1 MKKKALALLLTTAM
15 VASLVGCGGNNTAT
29 NAPAEDAATED
40 AATED
45 AATEDA
51 ATEDAATED
60 AATEETTEEAPAEEE
75 AITATIKVWAPA
87 EDQDTE
93 QGEWLQTMCKQFN
106 EAHPNWDLTFEY
118 GVCPEGEAKATVT
131 TDVEAAADVYMF
143 ANDNLPDLV
152 AANGIAE
159 LGGAAAEYVQ
169 STNSQ
174 AVVDSVTYN
183 GGIYGVPF
191 TTNTWYMYYDKSA
204 FTEEE
209 AKSLDAMLA
218 KDKISFPL
226 TNSWY
231 IASFFVANGCTLYGD
246 GTDEAAGIDFSGE
259 KAEQVTQ
266 YLVDLAANPNF
277 VNDADGAGMAGLRD
291 GSVKALFSGSWDAAA
306 VKEALGDNFAAVAL
320 PTINVG
326 GADKTMKA
334 FAGSKAIGV
343 NPNSEYPQVA
353 VELAKYLGSAEAQKA
368 HYELRNV
375 VPCNTEVLADETLAA
390 DPVVVAQNA
399 TFDTTSIIQP
409 FVPAMSNYWGPAE
422 NYGKSIISG
431 EVTADNIAEKV
442 AALNEALNSSEA
454 Q

>member
-15 VASLVGCGGNNTAT
+15 VASLVGCGGNNNTAT
-29 NAPAEDAATED
+29 NAPADNAATDDAAADD
-40 AATED
+40 AAADD
-45 AATEDA
+45 AA
-51 ATEDAATED
+51 
-60 AATEETTEEAPAEEE
+60 EETTDDAAADESADATAEEE
-75 AITATIKVWAPA
+75 PITATLLVWAPSEAQAA
-87 EDQDTE
+87 EP
-93 QGEWLQTMCKQFN
+93 GAWLQTMCEQFN

-152 AANGIAE
+152 AANAISE
-159 LGGAAAEYVQ
+159 LGGEAAEYVQ

-218 KDKISFPL
+218 KGKVSFPL

-266 YLVDLAANPNF
+266 YLVDLVANPNF
-277 VNDADGAGMAGLRD
+277 VNDQDGAGMAGLRD
-291 GSVKALFSGSWDAAA
+291 GSVKAMFSGSWDAAA
-306 VKEALGDNFAAVAL
+306 VKEALGDNFGAVAL

-343 NPNSEYPQVA
+343 NPNTEYPQVS
-353 VELAKYLGSAEAQKA
+353 VELAKYLGSAEAQKS

-409 FVPAMSNYWGPAE
+409 FVPSMSNYWGPAE
-422 NYGKSIISG
+422 NFGKSLISG
-431 EVTADNIAEKV
+431 EVTADNVAEKV

>member
-29 NAPAEDAATED
+29 NAPADNAATDDAATDDAADD
-40 AATED
+40 AATDD
-45 AATEDA
+45 AATDDA
-51 ATEDAATED
+51 ADDSA
-60 AATEETTEEAPAEEE
+60 EAPAEEE
-75 AITATIKVWAPA
+75 PVTATLLVWAPS
-87 EDQDTE
+87 EDQDAE
-93 QGEWLQTMCKQFN
+93 QGAWLQTMCDQFN

-131 TDVEAAADVYMF
+131 ADVEAAADVYMF

-152 AANGIAE
+152 AANAISE

-174 AVVDSVTYN
+174 AVVDSVTYD

-191 TTNTWYMYYDKSA
+191 TTNTWYMYYDKAA

-218 KDKISFPL
+218 KDKVSFPL

-231 IASFFVANGCTLYGD
+231 IASFFVANGGTLYGD
-246 GTDEAAGIDFSGE
+246 GTDEAAGIDFGGE
-259 KAEQVTQ
+259 KGEQVTQ
-266 YLVDLAANPNF
+266 YLLDLVANPNF
-277 VNDADGAGMAGLRD
+277 VNDQDGAGLAGLRD
-291 GSVKALFSGSWDAAA
+291 GSVKAIFSGSWDAAA
-306 VKEALGDNFAAVAL
+306 VKEALGENFAAVAL

-326 GADKTMKA
+326 GADKALKA

-343 NPNSEYPQVA
+343 NPNTEYPQVA
-353 VELAKYLGSAEAQKA
+353 VELAKYLGSAEAQKS

-375 VPCNTEVLADETLAA
+375 VPCNTEVLSDATLAA

-409 FVPAMSNYWGPAE
+409 FVPAMNNYWSPAE
-422 NYGKSIISG
+422 NYGKSLVSG
-431 EVTADNIAEKV
+431 EITADNVAEKV
-442 AALNEALNSSEA
+442 AALNDALNSSDA

>member
-15 VASLVGCGGNNTAT
+15 VASLVGCGGNNNTAT
-29 NAPAEDAATED
+29 NAPADNAATDDAAADD
-40 AATED
+40 AAADD
-45 AATEDA
+45 AA
-51 ATEDAATED
+51 
-60 AATEETTEEAPAEEE
+60 EETTDDAAADESADATAEEE
-75 AITATIKVWAPA
+75 PITATLLVWAPS
-87 EDQDTE
+87 EDQDAE
-93 QGEWLQTMCKQFN
+93 QGAWLQTMCEQFN

-152 AANGIAE
+152 AANAISE
-159 LGGAAAEYVQ
+159 LGGEAAEYVQ

-218 KDKISFPL
+218 KGKVSFPL

-266 YLVDLAANPNF
+266 YLVDLVANPNF
-277 VNDADGAGMAGLRD
+277 VNDQDGAGMAGLRD
-291 GSVKALFSGSWDAAA
+291 GSVKAMFSGSWDAAA
-306 VKEALGDNFAAVAL
+306 VKEALGDNFGAVAL

-343 NPNSEYPQVA
+343 NPNTEYPQVS
-353 VELAKYLGSAEAQKA
+353 VELAKYLGSAEAQKS

-409 FVPAMSNYWGPAE
+409 FVPSMSNYWGPAE
-422 NYGKSIISG
+422 NFGKSLISG
-431 EVTADNIAEKV
+431 EVTADNVAEKV